1 MAICPKP
8 AIAIKAVCTL
18 PAAATRIVLASRR
31 TVTSSVARFGTC
43 LRKLRT
49 RSSPSLLEL
58 ALVQVGAV
66 ADEGERRRVDRLLHL
81 GAGRDGT
88 AVIDGAAGEAH
99 DGQDRK
105 PEEDGGPPPRILG
118 ESPKTL
124 HRRLDRPHRSRGAW
138 SEGRAS
144 RFCAGTTRF
153 ARKRKGRSRKA

>member
-8 AIAIKAVCTL
+8 AIAMKAACTL

-49 RSSPSLLEL
+49 RSSPRFLSWPS
-58 ALVQVGAV
+58 LVQVGAV

-105 PEEDGGPPPRILG
+105 PEEDGGRPARILC

-124 HRRLDRPHRSRGAW
+124 HRRLDRRHRSRGAW
-138 SEGRAS
+138 
-144 RFCAGTTRF
+144 
-153 ARKRKGRSRKA
+153 